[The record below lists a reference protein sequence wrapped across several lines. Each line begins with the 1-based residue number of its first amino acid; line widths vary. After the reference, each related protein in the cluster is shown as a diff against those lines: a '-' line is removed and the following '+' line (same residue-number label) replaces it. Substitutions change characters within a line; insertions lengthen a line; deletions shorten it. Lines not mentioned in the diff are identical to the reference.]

1 MFERIFIVAEAGS
14 NHNGDLDTALELVR
28 KAKDAGAD
36 AVKFQNF
43 TLDDLFSPPHYEK
56 ALNITDSSWKTK
68 IKHLSFKP
76 EWNRPV
82 SEEAHRVGIHYFSTP
97 FSVEAVETL
106 EPYVPF
112 YKISSG
118 DITHIT
124 LLKAVAEKKKGVF
137 ISTGASTMDEIDRAV
152 HLIRSF
158 DPPFICIMHCVMLYP
173 PPDALLNLRFIDM
186 LKRRYDLPV
195 GFSDHTAGTD
205 AAIVCV
211 GKGIAAIEKHFT
223 LDSTQEGADHRNS
236 LDPTEFKIYADRIR
250 IGEKMCG
257 DEKRDVS
264 TLEARERIF
273 ARRGVYAAKDI
284 LRGEKLSLEK
294 LRFLRPNIGI
304 GAEEIDSLLNR
315 RAAVEIK
322 KGAALD
328 TSMLGV
334 EDK

>member
-43 TLDDLFSPPHYEK
+43 TPDDLFSSPHYEK
-56 ALNITDSSWKTK
+56 ALNITGSSWKEK
-68 IKHLSFKP
+68 IEHLSFKP
-76 EWNRPV
+76 EWNLPI
-82 SEEAHRVGIHYFSTP
+82 SEEAHRAGIHYFSTP

-137 ISTGASTMDEIDRAV
+137 ISTGASTIDEIDRAV

-173 PPDALLNLRFIDM
+173 PPDNLLNLRFIDM

-236 LDPTEFKIYADRIR
+236 LDPAEFKIYADRIR
-250 IGEKMCG
+250 TGEKMCG

-264 TLEARERIF
+264 ALEARERIF

-294 LRFLRPNIGI
+294 LRFLRPNISI

-328 TSMLGV
+328 TSMFGV